1 MQRSVEILPWAHSA
15 ESTLHAALINYVKK
29 MPRGSEVFLEV
40 SQDTLKFFD
49 AVEDFVAGKEVKG
62 SKLMDQ
68 LLASSEI
75 KGVASL
81 GERHALI
88 SKSPQTIAYVEL
100 ISEAR
105 KRNLKLIPI
114 ETPVSRAK
122 AEKAI
127 NNVNEFIY
135 DGHGIFGGSEFVRS
149 NEFREMSFARQIRSL
164 MNRNNKYFVIVGL
177 HHIDGVNS
185 KLRDL
190 GVVSKVNLRFIPKD
204 VRAYVAQ
211 SRIMQRVARREFQK
225 GNDIAVGKAYF
236 GEQFKKVP
244 YPRLMDSAEAAR
256 LLSRN
261 LVSRKGFAEK
271 RQKARIVQKKR

>member
-15 ESTLHAALINYVKK
+15 ESALHAALINYVKK
-29 MPRGSEVFLEV
+29 LPRGSQVFFEV
-40 SQDTLKFFD
+40 SQDSLNFFD
-49 AVEDFVAGKEVKG
+49 AVEDFVAGKEIKG

-68 LLASSEI
+68 LLTSSQI
-75 KGVASL
+75 KGVAASSK
-81 GERHALI
+81 RHGLI
-88 SKSPQTIAYVEL
+88 AKSPQTIAYVEI

-105 KRNLKLIPI
+105 KRNLQLIPI

-122 AEKAI
+122 AEKAV

-149 NEFREMSFARQIRSL
+149 NEFREISFARQIRAL
-164 MNRNNKYFVIVGL
+164 MNHNNKYFVIVGL
-177 HHIDGVNS
+177 HHIDGVNR
-185 KLRDL
+185 KLRAL
-190 GVVSKVNLRFIPKD
+190 GVVSKINVRFIPKEL
-204 VRAYVAQ
+204 RAYVAQ
-211 SRIMQRVARREFQK
+211 SRFMQRVARREFQK

-236 GEQFKKVP
+236 GERFKKVP

-256 LLSRN
+256 LLSKK
-261 LVSRKGFAEK
+261 LMARKTDAEK